1 MSKFRDG
8 EIALVEDFGL
18 DAPKT
23 KVFSAMLNRLW
34 HDRDAR
40 ARCVADAELLPHAFH
55 ETLRTDMPTHMLG
68 RTIKNEFELHGETL
82 RPGSGIMFLFGS
94 ANRDEREFERPDVW
108 DLDRRAPRILSF
120 GMGQHMCL
128 GAHVARLE
136 GRILLEE
143 VLRRMP
149 DYEVDES
156 GIERLSSEFFRGY
169 WKMPITF

>member
-1 MSKFRDG
+1 MTISS
-8 EIALVEDFGL
+8 
-18 DAPKT
+18 P
-23 KVFSAMLNRLW
+23 
-34 HDRDAR
+34 
-40 ARCVADAELLPHAFH
+40 
-55 ETLRTDMPTHMLG
+55 MPTHMLG